1 MKMLAVLRR
10 ADHQLDDDGDFCL
23 AHLHRVGIPAHFGK
37 LESERNILWVE
48 INSDLARAA
57 TLLRED
63 GFQVSEHP
71 WRE

>member
-10 ADHQLDDDGDFCL
+10 ADHELDDDRNTCL
-23 AHLHRVGIPAHFGK
+23 AYLRQAGICAHFDK
-37 LESERNILWVE
+37 PEPERNILWVE
-48 INSDLARAA
+48 INSDLDRAVA
-57 TLLRED
+57 LLRAD

>member
-10 ADHQLDDDGDFCL
+10 PGHKLDDDGDACL
-23 AHLHRVGIPAHFGK
+23 AYLHRAGICAHFGK
-37 LESERNILWVE
+37 PEPERNILWVE
-48 INSDLARAA
+48 INSDLDRAVA
-57 TLLRED
+57 LLRAD